1 MTVLRCERLASGDVD
16 AAIASLGAVTLAR
29 TPVGAFVD
37 VDDNLVDRAR
47 RVLAFAGVRAGV
59 SVETFAPRAGTRA
72 AIGRDLTPLP
82 LPSLALDLV
91 HVRPLPLG
99 PETSRLL
106 RTKGLRRP
114 NAARRALV
122 RDLLGGVEA
131 AVGWRRRAW
140 TTRDVLRT
148 TEARR
153 VLRPVVF
160 DIAAIGAPPE
170 RRALTR
176 EGALARWLFFA

>member
-1 MTVLRCERLASGDVD
+1 VTVLRCERLANGDVD
-16 AAIASLGAVTLAR
+16 AAIASLGAATLAR
-29 TPVGAFVD
+29 TPVGTFVEVED
-37 VDDNLVDRAR
+37 RLADRAC
-47 RVLAFAGVRAGV
+47 RVLAFAGVRARV
-59 SVETFAPRAGTRA
+59 SPETLAPRPGTRA

-91 HVRPLPLG
+91 HVRSLPLG
-99 PETSRLL
+99 PETARLL
-106 RTKGLRRP
+106 RARPLQRP
-114 NAARRALV
+114 NASRRSLV
-122 RDLLGGVEA
+122 RDLLSGVDI

-148 TEARR
+148 SEARR

-170 RRALTR
+170 RHALAH
-176 EGALARWLFFA
+176 EGALARWLFA

>member
-1 MTVLRCERLASGDVD
+1 MTVLQCERLAGGDVD
-16 AAIASLGAVTLAR
+16 TAIASLGVVTLAR
-29 TPVGAFVD
+29 TPSGAFAEVED
-37 VDDNLVDRAR
+37 HLVDRAR
-47 RVLAFAGVRAGV
+47 RVFAFAGVRLGV
-59 SVETFAPRAGTRA
+59 SHETLVPRPGTRA

-91 HVRPLPLG
+91 HVRSLPLG
-99 PETSRLL
+99 PETARLL
-106 RTKGLRRP
+106 RARPLRRQS
-114 NAARRALV
+114 AERRALV
-122 RDLLGGVEA
+122 RDLLGGVDA

-148 TEARR
+148 AEARR

-170 RRALTR
+170 RRALAR
-176 EGALARWLFFA
+176 EGAIARWLFG

>member
-1 MTVLRCERLASGDVD
+1 VAVLRCERLARGDVD
-16 AAIASLGAVTLAR
+16 GAIASLGAVTLAR

-37 VDDNLVDRAR
+37 VDDHLVDRAR
-47 RVLAFAGVRAGV
+47 RVLAFAGVRTAA
-59 SVETFAPRAGTRA
+59 SVETLVPRAGTRA

-82 LPSLALDLV
+82 LASLALDLV
-91 HVRPLPLG
+91 HARSLPLG
-99 PETSRLL
+99 PETARLL
-106 RTKGLRRP
+106 RARGLRRP

-122 RDLLGGVEA
+122 RDLLYGVEA

-140 TTRDVLRT
+140 TTREVLRT

-153 VLRPVVF
+153 ALRPVIF

-170 RRALTR
+170 RRALAR
-176 EGALARWLFFA
+176 EGALARWLFA

>member
-1 MTVLRCERLASGDVD
+1 MLRCERLATGDID
-16 AAIASLGAVTLAR
+16 AAVASLGAVTLAR
-29 TPVGAFVD
+29 TPVGSFVE
-37 VDDNLVDRAR
+37 VEGHLVDRAR
-47 RVLAFAGVRAGV
+47 RLLAFAGVRATV
-59 SVETFAPRAGTRA
+59 CLETLAPRPGTRA

-91 HVRPLPLG
+91 HVRSLPLG

-106 RTKGLRRP
+106 GGGPLRRP

-122 RDLLGGVEA
+122 RDLLSGVEA
-131 AVGWRRRAW
+131 SFGWRRRAW
-140 TTRDVLRT
+140 TTRDVLRSGDV
-148 TEARR
+148 RR

-170 RRALTR
+170 RRALAR
-176 EGALARWLFFA
+176 QGSIARWLFA

>member
-1 MTVLRCERLASGDVD
+1 VTVLRCERLVPGEVD
-16 AAIASLGAVTLAR
+16 AAVASLGAVTLAR
-29 TPVGAFVD
+29 TPVGAFVE
-37 VDDNLVDRAR
+37 VDDHVVDRAR
-47 RVLAFAGVRAGV
+47 RLLAFAGVRAAV
-59 SVETFAPRAGTRA
+59 CLETLAPLSGTRA

-91 HVRPLPLG
+91 HVRSLPIG
-99 PETSRLL
+99 PETARLL
-106 RTKGLRRP
+106 AGGLLRRP

-122 RDLLGGVEA
+122 RDLLSGVEA
-131 AVGWRRRAW
+131 SFGWRRRAW

-148 TEARR
+148 GEVCR

-170 RRALTR
+170 RRALAR
-176 EGALARWLFFA
+176 QGSIARWLFG

>member
-1 MTVLRCERLASGDVD
+1 VVVLRCERLTTGDVD

-29 TPVGAFVD
+29 TPVGAFVE
-37 VDDNLVDRAR
+37 VDDQMVDRAR

-59 SVETFAPRAGTRA
+59 SVESLAPRPGIRA

-91 HVRPLPLG
+91 HVRSLPLG
-99 PETSRLL
+99 AETARLL
-106 RTKGLRRP
+106 RTGPLRRQTV
-114 NAARRALV
+114 ARRAVV
-122 RDLLGGVEA
+122 RDLLSGADA
-131 AVGWRRRAW
+131 AIGWRRRAW

-153 VLRPVVF
+153 VLRPVIF

-170 RRALTR
+170 RRALAR
-176 EGALARWLFFA
+176 DGSLARWLFA

>member
-1 MTVLRCERLASGDVD
+1 MTVLRCERLASGAVD

-29 TPVGAFVD
+29 TPIGVFVE
-37 VDDNLVDRAR
+37 VDDHLVDRAR
-47 RVLAFAGVRAGV
+47 RVLAFAGVSTGV
-59 SVETFAPRAGTRA
+59 SLETLAPRPGTRV

-82 LPSLALDLV
+82 LLCLALDLV
-91 HVRPLPLG
+91 HVRSLPLG
-99 PETSRLL
+99 PETARLL
-106 RTKGLRRP
+106 RGRP
-114 NAARRALV
+114 LQ
-122 RDLLGGVEA
+122 RDA

-170 RRALTR
+170 RRALAR
-176 EGALARWLFFA
+176 EGALARWLFA

>member
-1 MTVLRCERLASGDVD
+1 LASGEVD
-16 AAIASLGAVTLAR
+16 AAIASLGAATLAR
-29 TPVGAFVD
+29 TPAGAFVEVED
-37 VDDNLVDRAR
+37 HLADRAR
-47 RVLAFAGVRAGV
+47 RVLAFAGVRAGE
-59 SVETFAPRAGTRA
+59 SAEALAPGRGTRA

-82 LPSLALDLV
+82 LASLALDLV
-91 HVRPLPLG
+91 HVRSLPLG
-99 PETSRLL
+99 PETARLL
-106 RTKGLRRP
+106 RARP
-114 NAARRALV
+114 LQRANAGRRALV
-122 RDLLGGVEA
+122 RDLLCGVDA

-170 RRALTR
+170 RRALAR
-176 EGALARWLFFA
+176 DGALARWLFA

>member
-1 MTVLRCERLASGDVD
+1 VTVLRCERLARGNVD
-16 AAIASLGAVTLAR
+16 KAIASLGAATLAR
-29 TPVGAFVD
+29 TPVGSFVE
-37 VDDNLVDRAR
+37 VDDHIVDRAR

-59 SVETFAPRAGTRA
+59 SLETLEPRPGTRA

-91 HVRPLPLG
+91 HVRLLPLG
-99 PETSRLL
+99 PETARLL
-106 RTKGLRRP
+106 RLGPLRRP
-114 NAARRALV
+114 NAGRRALV
-122 RDLLGGVEA
+122 RDLLWGIDA
-131 AVGWRRRAW
+131 SVGWRRRAW

-148 TEARR
+148 AETRR

-170 RRALTR
+170 RRALAR
-176 EGALARWLFFA
+176 EGSIARWLFG

>member
-1 MTVLRCERLASGDVD
+1 MPVLRCERLATGEVD

-29 TPVGAFVD
+29 TPVGAFVEL
-37 VDDNLVDRAR
+37 DDQIVDRAR
-47 RVLAFAGVRAGV
+47 RVLAFAGVRASV
-59 SVETFAPRAGTRA
+59 SLETLNPRPGTRA

-82 LPSLALDLV
+82 LPSLVLDLV
-91 HVRPLPLG
+91 HVRPLPVG
-99 PETSRLL
+99 PETARLL
-106 RTKGLRRP
+106 QAKPLQRP

-122 RDLLGGVEA
+122 RDLLSGIDA
-131 AVGWRRRAW
+131 AMGWRRRAW

-148 TEARR
+148 AEARR

-170 RRALTR
+170 RRALAR
-176 EGALARWLFFA
+176 EGALARWLFA